1 MNDFVNYMPIT
12 IIMILALVSLM
23 IQPLYK
29 AIVRFI
35 VAPVVGAA
43 YILYVGIST
52 AMERSAL
59 QTVPQNTG
67 GVIIKFNSISE
78 QKTAA

>member
-35 VAPVVGAA
+35 VAPVVGAVYVL
-43 YILYVGIST
+43 YIGITT
-52 AMERSAL
+52 AMERSAA
-59 QTVPQNTG
+59 QAVPHHAG

>member
-35 VAPVVGAA
+35 VVPVVGAA

>member
-12 IIMILALVSLM
+12 VIMILALVSLM

-35 VAPVVGAA
+35 VAPVVGAT